1 MSYGYFRIIKGEFDA
16 VENRIREE
24 LSENGFGVITEID
37 VRQTIKNKLDI
48 DIKPYKILGACN
60 PSYAHRALTDEPDI
74 GLLLPCNIIIEDD
87 QKGSIRVGAIDVEKM
102 MNIVENNA
110 LREFAG
116 DINELLRKSIDSI

>member
-16 VENRIREE
+16 VENRIREK